1 MEEIRGGFLVK
12 WNINGVKEPGE
23 DQASRRKSQN
33 KGTKVRMSLTCSK
46 HKNKASCFR

>member
-1 MEEIRGGFLVK
+1 MDNGGNQGGFLVK

-33 KGTKVRMSLTCSK
+33 KGTKVRMSFDML
-46 HKNKASCFR
+46 KAQK